1 MCIRDRCGARNGE
14 RQKEF
19 ASIALRLAEE
29 GKIPMS
35 TIDASVER
43 ILKYKEM
50 YHVGEMAEKF
60 EDISSELENP
70 SRMAPVSYTHLE
82 LWQVMLCI
90 QNMIKNIQQ
99 HYQIKLSLAF

>member
-1 MCIRDRCGARNGE
+1 MGFKGLVVTDSLTMSAVFDNFTLEEIVYNGFNSGCDILLLCGARNVE
-14 RQKEF
+14 MQKEF

-50 YHVGEMAEKF
+50 YHVGE
-60 EDISSELENP
+60 
-70 SRMAPVSYTHLE
+70 
-82 LWQVMLCI
+82 
-90 QNMIKNIQQ
+90 IKNGTSS
-99 HYQIKLSLAF
+99 KSCR